1 MSLTVNKE
9 QAWRFMLLKQGLLGD
24 YKHIGK
30 QGALDFIRQEGCIQ
44 CPAPL
49 DSLIWDRKLIKAL
62 FGFNY
67 TWEIYTP
74 AEKRKYG
81 AYILPILW
89 GERFIGRIEAVNDR
103 KPKSLDPLDAFM
115 FYVGIT
121 YNLRTLYKV
130 SLK

>member
-67 TWEIYTP
+67 NVGDLHARGKAEIWRVYPPDTV
-74 AEKRKYG
+74 
-81 AYILPILW
+81 
-89 GERFIGRIEAVNDR
+89 GRA
-103 KPKSLDPLDAFM
+103 
-115 FYVGIT
+115 
-121 YNLRTLYKV
+121 LYWTD
-130 SLK
+130 